1 MPQYAA
7 SQLACPREPES
18 SNEPYPPCPA
28 TGLSPSRPCR
38 VWGPGPRGALLGV
51 VTLGYS
57 GQLVGVE
64 AIAAITAG
72 PTCPLTSRDHR
83 LADDAVDRPRRAMTL
98 SAAA

>member
-18 SNEPYPPCPA
+18 SYDPYPPCLAP
-28 TGLSPSRPCR
+28 RP
-38 VWGPGPRGALLGV
+38 VAGPPLPRLGTRAHQGTLLGV

-72 PTCPLTSRDHR
+72 P
-83 LADDAVDRPRRAMTL
+83 
-98 SAAA
+98 SAAD